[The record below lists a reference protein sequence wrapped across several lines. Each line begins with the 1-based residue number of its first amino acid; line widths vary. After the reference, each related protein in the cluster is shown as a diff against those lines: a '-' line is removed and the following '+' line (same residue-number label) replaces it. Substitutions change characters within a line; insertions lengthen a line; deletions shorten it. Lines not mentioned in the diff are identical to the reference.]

1 MTVVFPEGT
10 PILGN
15 TKVLATPAVASMAA
29 PSLATEIG
37 AATAVDLS
45 CYLLPDGWN
54 PTGTQGKG
62 TRPRRLC
69 SKTTQERLNT
79 VAWAGPTLRYIHDP
93 QGADADAGNEAR
105 ELLVEDATLYFIER
119 MGLDAQDD
127 PFTATERVRTHH
139 LRLGAQI
146 PSGDRTDEN
155 GDFFIMQE
163 TEYVNEGPVDGVVA
177 A

>member
-15 TKVLATPAVASMAA
+15 TKVTAGVACASLAA
-29 PSLATEIG
+29 PDLSAEILALTS
-37 AATAVDLS
+37 VDLS
-45 CYLLPDGWN
+45 CFLLPDGWN

-62 TRPRRLC
+62 TRQRRLC

-79 VAWAGPTLRYIHDP
+79 VTWAGPTLRYIWDP
-93 QGADADAGNEAR
+93 QGAPSDAGNEAL
-105 ELLVEDATLYFIER
+105 ELLVEDTNIYFWER

-127 PFTATERVRTHH
+127 AWTAGERVRTHY

-155 GDFFIMQE
+155 GDFFITQE
-163 TEYVNEGPVDGVVA
+163 TEYVNEGPVAGIVVA
-177 A
+177 